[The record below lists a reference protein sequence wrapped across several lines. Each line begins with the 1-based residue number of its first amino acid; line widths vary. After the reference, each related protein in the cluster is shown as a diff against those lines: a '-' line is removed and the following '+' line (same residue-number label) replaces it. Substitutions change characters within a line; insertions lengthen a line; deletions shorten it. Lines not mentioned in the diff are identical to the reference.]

1 MIQITVLLENTSV
14 REDILCRHGLSIH
27 VRTPEHSI
35 LLDMGPDEAF
45 ARNAEVLGI
54 DLEKVDLAVLSH
66 GHYDHGGGLTTFF
79 RRNDHAP
86 LYLREEALG
95 GQYSRSGS
103 PEPRYIGLEAPMDRS
118 RLHFAGDVLT
128 IDRELTLFSAVRCQ
142 EPPLRSNAVL
152 LRQEGEHL
160 VQDTFRHEQNLL
172 ITVEDTAV
180 LLAGCAH
187 RGIVPILEQCEA
199 LLGRSPD
206 VVLGGFHLHSPRTG
220 ETEPEPVIRQIGAEL
235 ARRGSRYYTGHCT
248 GSRAYDQLKQQLG
261 DRLLPMYGGLVLKI

>member
-45 ARNAEVLGI
+45 ARNAEVMGI

-79 RRNDHAP
+79 QRNGHAP

-103 PEPRYIGLEAPMDRS
+103 PKPRYIGLEAPMDRS

-152 LRQEGEHL
+152 LRQEGENL